1 MQTKTTKEKILSAA
15 LRLFARDGY
24 EGVSVEQIAAA
35 VGIKAPSLYKHYQG
49 KRDIFDSIL
58 ARMAQMDAME
68 AAAHDMPTEPVD
80 TMTDAYRTT
89 SLESIRSFTKAQFLH
104 WTEEPF
110 SSDFRKLL
118 TLEQY
123 RSPEMAAL
131 YRQYLAGGPLAYMRD
146 IFAAITEPS
155 LADALALEFYAP
167 MFLLYSLYD
176 ETENKQLVLKML
188 DDHLD
193 RFLLRLSDRHEKKEN
208 EL

>member
-35 VGIKAPSLYKHYQG
+35 VGIKAPSLYKHFRG
-49 KRDIFDSIL
+49 KRDIFDNIV

-80 TMTDAYRTT
+80 TMADAYKATE
-89 SLESIRSFTKAQFLH
+89 LLSIRSFSKAQFLH
-104 WTEEPF
+104 WTEESF
-110 SSDFRKLL
+110 SADFRKLL

-123 RSPEMAAL
+123 RNPEMAAL

-146 IFAAITEPS
+146 IFAAIADPS
-155 LADALALEFYAP
+155 RADALALEFYAP
-167 MFLLYSLYD
+167 IQF
-176 ETENKQLVLKML
+176 V
-188 DDHLD
+188 
-193 RFLLRLSDRHEKKEN
+193 
-208 EL
+208 